1 MLSWFL
7 AVSLLPLGD
16 FTAIGF
22 SARADRGFG
31 GESGP
36 EGAARLRPAA
46 RHPGG
51 LAGALVIVRPGPVG
65 ISAGA
70 AAALLSALMIALSR
84 VTTRL
89 LAKTEPPSALLFYVL
104 LFTTPFVGVAAAFT
118 WTLPSGRALL
128 LAGLA
133 AAAGTTG
140 QYFVARTYRHADVAA
155 LAPLEF
161 LQIPIAAAIGFA
173 AFGQEPDAQSALGA
187 GIVVCA
193 VLYTIRRERLRRRAA
208 TAAGTTPPGGSS
220 PR

>member
-1 MLSWFL
+1 M
-7 AVSLLPLGD
+7 V
-16 FTAIGF
+16 T
-22 SARADRGFG
+22 
-31 GESGP
+31 
-36 EGAARLRPAA
+36 
-46 RHPGG
+46 
-51 LAGALVIVRPGPVG
+51 
-65 ISAGA
+65 
-70 AAALLSALMIALSR
+70 LSR

-118 WTLPSGRALL
+118 WTLPSGHALL

-193 VLYTIRRERLRRRAA
+193 VLYTIRRERLRRRGA